1 MNKEHKSFIENLE
14 EIRNHEI
21 SPSPSSWNRIK
32 DKTSKRRAKRKIK
45 LYQKLSIA
53 ASFIALVAVGSLLN
67 HNIDHKRHGDI
78 FATNDLY
85 SPIVLEELPSE
96 LESDFYN
103 VDLVNHLRKSYDMLR
118 PYTEIKSQSEL

>member
-1 MNKEHKSFIENLE
+1 MNKNHKPFIENLE
-14 EIRNHEI
+14 EIRSHETL
-21 SPSPSSWNRIK
+21 PSPSSWNRIK

-53 ASFIALVAVGSLLN
+53 ASFIALVAVGTLLN
-67 HNIDHKRHGDI
+67 HNMDHKKHGDV

-85 SPIVLEELPSE
+85 SPVILEELSTK
-96 LESDFYN
+96 LDNDFYS

-118 PYTEIKSQSEL
+118 PYSEIKPQSEL